1 MRRMAAPWICG
12 IGLLLAGTGMRAQ
25 SAPPAPLR
33 PAYKAAASGYR
44 IAGTVVNS
52 ATGEPVRR
60 ATVSLLSEEFRNTV
74 ALVETDSEGRFALA
88 GLAAAKY
95 PLTVSKRGFL
105 TAFYDEHDGFSTA
118 IVTGADQDTSG
129 IVFRLTP
136 GASLHGV
143 VTGDGGD
150 PVEGAEVML
159 FLKPR
164 HPGSGARITGAGETR
179 TDDTGAY
186 EFDGLAP
193 GEYLV
198 AVTAKPWYALHR
210 SASEARQRTE
220 SGPGVAL
227 DVAYPVTFFDSTTDE
242 SSASSILLT
251 GGNREEVNVNLRAV
265 PALHLTVPGPD
276 KEDGPRAFTQLRQ
289 TIFGAT
295 APSGPFDPPIMRS
308 TENGDAEFYGVAP
321 GHYEMTQGNPPRV
334 MEFDATSSQQID
346 PSLGTP
352 SVSVSGT
359 VRTASGGALPSRLTM
374 VLSPQDI
381 ALPAGRIFTESSQGS
396 FQFHPV
402 QPGRWELLAWSGD
415 AAGQGRLMT
424 VVSTTA
430 NGSTHAG
437 DLLTVRD
444 KPLTLSVILSDSETR
459 IEGFVRK
466 SGKGQAGVMVV
477 LVPKD
482 PAVFRALTRIDQS
495 DSDGSFSLRD
505 VAPGGYTVVAI
516 ENDWE
521 MDRSRPEAFQRYLS
535 QGIAV
540 TVTES
545 SGKLVKLS
553 EGVPVE
559 SR

>member
-1 MRRMAAPWICG
+1 MAAPWICG
-12 IGLLLAGTGMRAQ
+12 IGLLWAGAWMLAQ
-25 SAPPAPLR
+25 SAPSAPSR

-44 IAGTVVNS
+44 IAGEVVNS

-60 ATVSLLSEEFRNTV
+60 ATVSLLSEEFKNTV
-74 ALVETDSEGRFALA
+74 ASVETDSEGRFALA

-105 TAFYDEHDGFSTA
+105 TAFYDEHDGGYNTA

-136 GASLHGV
+136 GASLRGV

-159 FLKPR
+159 FLKPH
-164 HPGSGARITGAGETR
+164 HPGSGARITQVSGTT

-210 SASEARQRTE
+210 SAAENRRRPE
-220 SGPGVAL
+220 SDLGAAL
-227 DVAYPVTFFDSTTDE
+227 DVAYPVTFFDSTNDE
-242 SSASSILLT
+242 SSAEGIVL
-251 GGNREEVNVNLRAV
+251 GGGGREEANISLHAV
-265 PALHLTVPGPD
+265 PALHLTVQDPVR
-276 KEDGPRAFTQLRQ
+276 EDGSRERPALGQ
-289 TIFGAT
+289 TIFGAR
-295 APSGPFDPPIMRS
+295 ANSGALDSPLGRQNPAGETEFDGVPPGKYVL
-308 TENGDAEFYGVAP
+308 TERD
-321 GHYEMTQGNPPRV
+321 PPRV
-334 MEFDATSSQQID
+334 LELDATTSQQVD
-346 PSLGTP
+346 LSLGAPTA
-352 SVSVSGT
+352 SISGNA
-359 VRTASGGALPSRLTM
+359 RTASGAAIPGRLRLNLNL
-374 VLSPQDI
+374 VDVAHRVDGI
-381 ALPAGRIFTESSQGS
+381 VAVCSQGS
-396 FQFHPV
+396 FHFPSV
-402 QPGRWELLAWSGD
+402 QPGRWELRAWSDSSG
-415 AAGQGRLMT
+415 GLT
-424 VVSTTA
+424 KEVTILSTAA
-430 NGSTHAG
+430 NGTTHAG
-437 DLLTVRD
+437 NLITVRD
-444 KPLTLSVILSDSETR
+444 KPLSLSVILNDSETR
-459 IEGFVRK
+459 IEGFAHKGR
-466 SGKGQAGVMVV
+466 KGQAGVMVV

-482 PAVFRALTRIDQS
+482 PAAFRALARIDQS

-505 VAPGGYTVVAI
+505 VAPGEYTLVAI
-516 ENDWE
+516 EDGWE

-553 EGVPVE
+553 EGVPIQ